1 MDTLEACLTPNAV
14 REALVSLPRDLPKTY
29 DRMMESIPPQ
39 YKDDSIRL
47 LQFIVNCQQPLIPA
61 EAVEILATR
70 PDRHQNRLRFDPE
83 DRLFNSSHIERYC
96 PGMIHIVPVTDED
109 PDKDDHIHRWEEVH
123 LTHFS
128 VKEYLTKIDTFCELD
143 SAIVITETLINYLYD
158 VKGPL
163 YRVRADFPLAI
174 RAENIWCEFA
184 RRAQTVEKIVQMT
197 AKLLFSRSNV
207 LKHYR
212 ISQQPAVDWY
222 CSSGRRSKRLYKTL
236 WYHDRAEDG
245 FSKACLGGLHSTVAY
260 MMEDPEFNVPAE
272 DKEVYLMQA
281 IFNQYPEVAEVLL
294 EYGASPDASHSD
306 GSAVYQ
312 ASRWGFDRLVRKLIK
327 AGADLSGDTLDL
339 FGNLTSALCAASENG
354 HLEIVQDLLKAG
366 HHVRIQDALQRAV
379 GNGHDAIVELLI
391 DWGACEAEPIHDH
404 VLEMAAF
411 RGTIQLVCR
420 LLDARPDGY
429 DKNKLNNALS
439 RACEAGR
446 VDIVRLLVS
455 RGAQADR
462 SINFQ
467 YEDSKYDDKSAFK
480 HGFRIHH
487 IKSQNC
493 LVLAAQSGN
502 EDVVNMLLDEEF
514 NLSQVLDLNKELEVN
529 TSIYVGEAFVMALL
543 GCHQSVIITLLD
555 AMVNHAHTD
564 EIAALRA
571 ASEDEN
577 QHILR
582 GFSDAMEHDMKRRKF
597 PDFPWVVEQL
607 HKLLLGHHKHIL
619 QALLK
624 EAGIDYLA
632 RDPNSEDLLL
642 PLEVAAHV
650 GSVAAVAQFI
660 QAGVDLNIGKPL
672 YYAVVNGHEHVVRLL
687 LDRGANANLIAA
699 KLYSDLDYPL
709 LFHACSAKRTVVSDS
724 IAYTLL
730 DHGADYNYVDHW
742 GNTALHLAA
751 GTGRVGVVE
760 RLLNLGS
767 GVCKMDKEDRTPLQV
782 ASNTDTI
789 RVLLLAGSNANARA
803 DTGWTPLHNAASQ
816 GNPDGIELLLRYRA
830 KVNVPTEDGRTALH
844 TALRARIA
852 FDQNILQV
860 AKLLLEKG
868 ADINAV
874 DNEGMSPFQM
884 ATGPDLSQATVDII
898 SMLIAHGANV
908 NSQNNY
914 GSTAL
919 HEVED
924 SVEWADLLLDH
935 GVTIDARDGK
945 GRTAL
950 FSAFQGTVGREI
962 LTRFGDET
970 FALRDPLKP
979 GYLDV
984 ARFLIER
991 GADVK
996 ILTKRGE
1003 TMLHAMNL
1011 NTLSLCPIL
1020 LERGVPINALTTEG
1034 WSPIAFT
1041 LSRISKIR
1049 ERNLNRETE
1058 YYFVKLALSEIQAM
1072 REVIK
1077 LLVEK
1082 GGKNI
1087 RNWQEE
1093 EYSLEE

>member
-1 MDTLEACLTPNAV
+1 
-14 REALVSLPRDLPKTY
+14 
-29 DRMMESIPPQ
+29 
-39 YKDDSIRL
+39 
-47 LQFIVNCQQPLIPA
+47 
-61 EAVEILATR
+61 
-70 PDRHQNRLRFDPE
+70 
-83 DRLFNSSHIERYC
+83 
-96 PGMIHIVPVTDED
+96 
-109 PDKDDHIHRWEEVH
+109 
-123 LTHFS
+123 
-128 VKEYLTKIDTFCELD
+128 
-143 SAIVITETLINYLYD
+143 
-158 VKGPL
+158 
-163 YRVRADFPLAI
+163 
-174 RAENIWCEFA
+174 
-184 RRAQTVEKIVQMT
+184 
-197 AKLLFSRSNV
+197 
-207 LKHYR
+207 
-212 ISQQPAVDWY
+212 
-222 CSSGRRSKRLYKTL
+222 
-236 WYHDRAEDG
+236 
-245 FSKACLGGLHSTVAY
+245 
-260 MMEDPEFNVPAE
+260 MEDPNFNVPAK
-272 DKEVYLMQA
+272 DKEVYLVGA
-281 IFNQYPEVAEVLL
+281 ISNRYPEVAEVLL
-294 EYGASPDASHSD
+294 EYGASPDVSHLYGSVVYEASEA
-306 GSAVYQ
+306 GLTE
-312 ASRWGFDRLVRKLIK
+312 LVRKLIK
-327 AGADLSGDTLDL
+327 AGADISGDTLDWR
-339 FGNLTSALCAASENG
+339 GNLTSALCAASENG

-366 HHVRIQDALQRAV
+366 HHVRIQDSLQRAV

-411 RGTIQLVCR
+411 RGTTQL
-420 LLDARPDGY
+420 
-429 DKNKLNNALS
+429 
-439 RACEAGR
+439 
-446 VDIVRLLVS
+446 
-455 RGAQADR
+455 
-462 SINFQ
+462 
-467 YEDSKYDDKSAFK
+467 
-480 HGFRIHH
+480 
-487 IKSQNC
+487 NC

-543 GCHQSVIITLLD
+543 GCYQRVIITLLD

-632 RDPNSEDLLL
+632 RDPDSKDLLL
-642 PLEVAAHV
+642 PLEVAAYV

-672 YYAVVNGHEHVVRLL
+672 YYAVVNGHEHVVR
-687 LDRGANANLIAA
+687 DI
-699 KLYSDLDYPL
+699 DYPL

-767 GVCKMDKEDRTPLQV
+767 GVCKMDNEGRTPLQV

-816 GNPDGIELLLRYRA
+816 GDPDGIELLLRYRA

-868 ADINAV
+868 ADVNAV

-884 ATGPDLSQATVDII
+884 ATGTDLSQATVDII

-970 FALRDPLKP
+970 FALGDPLKP

-1049 ERNLNRETE
+1049 ERNRNRKPE
-1058 YYFVKLALSEIQAM
+1058 YYSVRLALSEIQAM
-1072 REVIK
+1072 RRVIK

-1093 EYSLEE
+1093 EYSLEG